1 MDAAAA
7 PEGSSG
13 AWRALHSGT
22 VAMILEERHRIAGS
36 LSRAMGAR
44 RQHRALALALRAWR
58 ERVGRARGARRRF
71 RLLEAAQRRRGR
83 ELRAR
88 VLRAW
93 RLEAVEGQSARAL
106 ADFRQ
111 RAEEQM
117 LSLVKRTL
125 GEYDAAV
132 ASLAQSYMERE
143 RGGGSSQ
150 PAAAERSEA
159 ARALAEERPA
169 PGAGAGGVSEG
180 VPKRKAKQ
188 KQGKGGKGKN
198 KKKKD
203 ASAEKDKDKDKER
216 EREKIKQPSTG
227 LPPRAR
233 TAAEEQAAM
242 QQLMESELRKLG
254 LESTDTP
261 QVGQGTQT
269 HMIVCLTVVGGV
281 DGLAVAVAGKE
292 VEGMGKVA
300 AAIVVKVVPDPH
312 VAAQQR
318 PGQLSTRLAR
328 GLQLLADNG
337 LRTRSAPEERSTS
350 GPGGCRS
357 CRPPSR
363 TRGS

>member
-132 ASLAQSYMERE
+132 ASLAQSYMERD

-150 PAAAERSEA
+150 PA
-159 ARALAEERPA
+159 P
-169 PGAGAGGVSEG
+169 
-180 VPKRKAKQ
+180 
-188 KQGKGGKGKN
+188 
-198 KKKKD
+198 
-203 ASAEKDKDKDKER
+203 
-216 EREKIKQPSTG
+216 
-227 LPPRAR
+227 
-233 TAAEEQAAM
+233 
-242 QQLMESELRKLG
+242 
-254 LESTDTP
+254 
-261 QVGQGTQT
+261 
-269 HMIVCLTVVGGV
+269 
-281 DGLAVAVAGKE
+281 
-292 VEGMGKVA
+292 
-300 AAIVVKVVPDPH
+300 
-312 VAAQQR
+312 
-318 PGQLSTRLAR
+318 
-328 GLQLLADNG
+328 
-337 LRTRSAPEERSTS
+337 
-350 GPGGCRS
+350 PGGGQYLKLQ
-357 CRPPSR
+357 
-363 TRGS
+363 TRQTQNYR

>member
-1 MDAAAA
+1 MDAAAALSAAA

-36 LSRAMGAR
+36 LSRAMRAR

-71 RLLEAAQRRRGR
+71 RLLEATQRRRGR

-132 ASLAQSYMERE
+132 ASLAQSYMERD

-150 PAAAERSEA
+150 PAAAERSEV
-159 ARALAEERPA
+159 ARALAEESAAPA
-169 PGAGAGGVSEG
+169 AGAGGVSEG

-188 KQGKGGKGKN
+188 KQGKGGKGK
-198 KKKKD
+198 KKQV
-203 ASAEKDKDKDKER
+203 ATADKDKGKD
-216 EREKIKQPSTG
+216 KQPSAG
-227 LPPRAR
+227 LPPQAR
-233 TAAEEQAAM
+233 TIAEEQAAM

-269 HMIVCLTVVGGV
+269 PHDCVSYGC
-281 DGLAVAVAGKE
+281 GK
-292 VEGMGKVA
+292 
-300 AAIVVKVVPDPH
+300 
-312 VAAQQR
+312 
-318 PGQLSTRLAR
+318 S
-328 GLQLLADNG
+328 
-337 LRTRSAPEERSTS
+337 
-350 GPGGCRS
+350 
-357 CRPPSR
+357 
-363 TRGS
+363 